1 MNNVNYKKIRVASD
15 IHNDFDAAREKRPNT
30 ALWYPDHMEDD
41 QYTIFAIPGDLWTSG
56 RVLSYAGHSWLG
68 EVSKRFAAVVFV
80 LGNHDFFG
88 GLITSEYQKLKA
100 QIVEQGLSDKVF
112 LLQNESL
119 VLGNY
124 KFVGAT
130 LWTDFGNGDKEVL
143 RDASNMMRDYAKI
156 RHGIRYRKI
165 TPEIIFDAHTES
177 RNFLIENAIKDFEE
191 QKLVV
196 ITHHAPSFKSIS
208 PKWKSQKQSDSI
220 LIKNLS
226 AMYASDLD
234 SFIKKSKIDYW
245 LHGHCHNA
253 SNYLL
258 GNTRVVCNPRGYPEE
273 DTGFNTWLEI
283 A

>member
-1 MNNVNYKKIRVASD
+1 MNNVSYKKIRVASD

-41 QYTIFAIPGDLWTSG
+41 QHTIFAIPGDLWTSG
-56 RVLSYAGHSWLG
+56 RVLSYAGPSWLG

-130 LWTDFGNGDKEVL
+130 LWTDFNNGDKEVL
-143 RDASNMMRDYAKI
+143 RAASNMMRDY
-156 RHGIRYRKI
+156 GKI
-165 TPEIIFDAHTES
+165 TPEIIFGAHTES
-177 RNFLIENAIKDFEE
+177 RNFLIENAIKDFED

-196 ITHHAPSFKSIS
+196 ITHHAPSFRSIS
-208 PKWKSQKQSDSI
+208 PVWKSQEQIDPI

-234 SFIKKSKIDYW
+234 SFIEKSKIDYW
-245 LHGHCHNA
+245 LHGHCHSA

-258 GNTRVVCNPRGYPEE
+258 GNTRVVCNPRGYPK
-273 DTGFNTWLEI
+273 DTGFNPGLEI
-283 A
+283 V